1 MKELSKK
8 EQLEVILKRKLAT
21 GEKLH
26 SQDVI
31 DIMAVFNK
39 PADMKGVINGIA
51 IENDLHSVETI
62 GYHEPR
68 MQIRGIPTIS
78 YDVEIKVF
86 NPTPEQLLAAHTMMR
101 NHYNGPQV
109 ISIILEE

>member
-39 PADMKGVINGIA
+39 PADLKGTVMGISIKHGLHS
-51 IENDLHSVETI
+51 IENI
-62 GYHEPR
+62 GYHEPQLR
-68 MQIRGIPTIS
+68 VRGVPAIS
-78 YDVEIKVF
+78 YEVEVKLY
-86 NPTPEQLLAAHTMMR
+86 NPTSEQLLEAHNMMR
-101 NHYNGPQV
+101 NSRGPQV
-109 ISIILEE
+109 VSINLEE